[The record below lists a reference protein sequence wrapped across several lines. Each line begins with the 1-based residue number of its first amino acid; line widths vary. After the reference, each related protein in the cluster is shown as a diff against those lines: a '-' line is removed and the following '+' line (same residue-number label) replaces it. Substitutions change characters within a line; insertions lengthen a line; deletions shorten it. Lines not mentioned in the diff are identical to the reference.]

1 MKKLNVKLKG
11 TKLIICFAV
20 EVVIAVALL
29 LIKGVFSATTAKETF
44 MILSDAFFFAGA
56 IMLVA
61 AGLVWASD
69 NGVSDGI
76 GYSFSKL
83 FSLRKRNYEDHKE
96 TYSEYKERKH
106 TRKSSIVEFL
116 IPGLSF
122 VAISVIFFVLY
133 LQV

>member
-1 MKKLNVKLKG
+1 MQIKINK
-11 TKLIICFAV
+11 TKLLISFGVCAV
-20 EVVIAVALL
+20 ITIAVL
-29 LIKGVFSATTAKETF
+29 LIKGVFSAETTKEMV

-122 VAISVIFFVLY
+122 VTISVIFFVLY